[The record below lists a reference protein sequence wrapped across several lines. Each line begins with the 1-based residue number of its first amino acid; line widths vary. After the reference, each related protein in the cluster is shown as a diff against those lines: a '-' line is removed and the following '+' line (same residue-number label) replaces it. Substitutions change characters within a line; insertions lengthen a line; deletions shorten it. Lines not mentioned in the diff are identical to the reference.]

1 MIDSVREP
9 GSGPRPTPP
18 PPAVLT
24 AFGTPGRPVP
34 LTGGQGQTWRDGE
47 VVLKPTG
54 LAAETDWRAEV
65 LSALPASP
73 HFRVAL
79 PVRAAD
85 GGWTAEGWEAWQY
98 VAGQP
103 DPHRPADVLRTA
115 AAFHAALAD
124 VPRPGFLDTR
134 QGPWSYGARVA
145 WAEPPLDGEACDSA
159 HGDTDVAAL
168 IAQLTAARRPFAV
181 ATTSTPQVVHGD
193 LLGNVL
199 FADGL
204 PPAVI
209 DWPPYWY
216 PAGWAAAVVVVDA
229 LLWYRAG
236 PAVLALGP
244 AGDGRIAD
252 PAAWAQLL
260 VRALLFRLATG
271 AALGPAAHPRPY
283 ERAAVAA
290 VRAYLDA
297 AGTTGG
303 PAAGQGLGM
312 SKK

>member
-1 MIDSVREP
+1 MIESTQPAGSV
-9 GSGPRPTPP
+9 PP
-18 PPAVLT
+18 SAAVLA
-24 AFGTPGRPVP
+24 AFGAPGRPVP
-34 LTGGQGQTWRDGE
+34 LPGGQGQTWRDGE

-54 LAAETDWRAEV
+54 LAAETAWRAEV
-65 LSALPASP
+65 LTALPASP
-73 HFRVAL
+73 HFRVAR
-79 PVRAAD
+79 PVRAAN

-98 VAGQP
+98 VAGRSEP
-103 DPHRPADVLRTA
+103 GRPADVLRTA

-134 QGPWSYGARVA
+134 EGPWSYAARVA
-145 WAEPPLDGEACDSA
+145 WEESPLDDGGG
-159 HGDTDVAAL
+159 GDAEVAAL
-168 IAQLTAARRPFAV
+168 IAQLAAERRPFEPSGAP
-181 ATTSTPQVVHGD
+181 APQVVHGD

-216 PAGWAAAVVVVDA
+216 PVDWAAAVVVVDA
-229 LLWYRAG
+229 LLWYGAG

-244 AGDGRIAD
+244 AGDGCVPD
-252 PAAWAQLL
+252 PDAWAQLL
-260 VRALLFRLATG
+260 VRALLFRLVTG
-271 AALGPAAHPRPY
+271 AVLGPDAQPRPY

-290 VRAYLDA
+290 VRAYVA
-297 AGTTGG
+297 AG
-303 PAAGQGLGM
+303 GQGLGM